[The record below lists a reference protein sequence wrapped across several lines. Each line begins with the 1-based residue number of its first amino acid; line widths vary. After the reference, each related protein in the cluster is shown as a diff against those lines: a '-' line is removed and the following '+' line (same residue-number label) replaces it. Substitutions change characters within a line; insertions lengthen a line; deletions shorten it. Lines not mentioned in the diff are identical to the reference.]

1 MCPEHLDTLSG
12 EITTLRALVMRIPTG
27 ELTAIL
33 TDIDAVLEACK
44 QAESTPA
51 IESKNGAD
59 LPAMAQALEQLIDVI
74 TRVEVDTQS
83 THGATT
89 GDITE
94 IGEYALQLLEALSA
108 ESDNPALSGQQQAL
122 ASLAINLALWIAR
135 HGGQLETLEP
145 VANALALMANSSR
158 EPQELAQL
166 SGVINEIIAA
176 VSSFISQDLEKM
188 NPGRPWRVLLLNHSI
203 VATRSHD
210 TGLME
215 AAFAILTSKLPED
228 ATRFFSEGMEQ
239 MDALDYP
246 PHVRQVMEKYHREWP
261 VKHSLH

>member
-1 MCPEHLDTLSG
+1 MH
-12 EITTLRALVMRIPTG
+12 IPTG
-27 ELTAIL
+27 ELTVIL

-44 QAESTPA
+44 QAGSTPA
-51 IESKNGAD
+51 NASENGAD
-59 LPAMAQALEQLIDVI
+59 LPAIAQALEQLIDVI
-74 TRVEVDTQS
+74 TRVEADTQS
-83 THGATT
+83 THDATV
-89 GDITE
+89 DITE
-94 IGEYALQLLEALSA
+94 IGEYALQLVAALSA

-176 VSSFISQDLEKM
+176 VSSFISHDLEKM

-210 TGLME
+210 TDLME
-215 AAFAILTSKLPED
+215 AAFAIMTSKLPED

-246 PHVRQVMEKYHREWP
+246 PQVRQVMEKYHREWP
-261 VKHSLH
+261 VNRSLH